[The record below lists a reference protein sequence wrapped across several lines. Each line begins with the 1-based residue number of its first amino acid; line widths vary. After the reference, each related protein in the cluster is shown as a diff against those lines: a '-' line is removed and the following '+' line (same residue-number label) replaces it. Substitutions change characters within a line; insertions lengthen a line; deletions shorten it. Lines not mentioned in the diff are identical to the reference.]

1 MKQPN
6 NTTNRSTTKQ
16 ANAMP
21 AQASGSWIERAVDP
35 TMAQLQ
41 RGSAHRTVPGSSDFA
56 KELNDLANAIPLTEV
71 PNFLPRRR
79 GKKTHYS
86 TVYRWATKGARGR
99 ILETKLVGGILY
111 TTQEALQRFMHHRSK
126 NKPTDDYHDSIERIL
141 ADDRV

>member
-1 MKQPN
+1 MKPQED
-6 NTTNRSTTKQ
+6 TTIRSTTED
-16 ANAMP
+16 ANAKSAP
-21 AQASGSWIERAVDP
+21 ERSSWVERAVDP
-35 TMAQLQ
+35 TMAQRQ
-41 RGSAHRTVPGSSDFA
+41 RGSLPQTVPHRSDLSKDFD
-56 KELNDLANAIPLTEV
+56 DLANAISLTEV
-71 PNFLPRRR
+71 PNHLPRRR

-111 TTQEALQRFMHHRSK
+111 TTQGALQRFMHHRSK